1 MSFVGRDTIEQES
14 ISCIQH
20 HYFASIVIIQ
30 PSGPTCLW
38 HRGGWNGGFTVG
50 ANSTFVCDLE
60 CFLPHSIC
68 TFQQNLENGLVFS
81 HVGVSILLAD
91 RCGVSFRQI
100 DWLIKDSFIV
110 FGSTITGI
118 KVDMRQYAKDP
129 LKRNHH

>member
-1 MSFVGRDTIEQES
+1 MGMSFVGRDTIEQES

-38 HRGGWNGGFTVG
+38 FRRGWNGGFTVG
-50 ANSTFVCDLE
+50 ANSTFVFDLE

-68 TFQQNLENGLVFS
+68 TFQQNLENGLIFS

-100 DWLIKDSFIV
+100 DWLIKDSLLFLAA
-110 FGSTITGI
+110 
-118 KVDMRQYAKDP
+118 QYQE
-129 LKRNHH
+129 LK